1 MRQINL
7 TEAVPVLAS
16 SSLNK
21 KPDTPIWG
29 CCIFCQAELGYGE
42 YTVLGRTLY
51 PPLSCK
57 CETDILAK
65 RREEEAQKKEREERR
80 REILKSFSR
89 HIVNDSIRDAGFRN
103 FLPRSGTEKA
113 LEKSKEFY
121 REFTRRKLGLLFF
134 GTAGNGKSH
143 LARAIQRSLDSDG
156 WATLYL
162 DWPQLVEIAKA
173 TFNRSSDDGGQRAA
187 SIDGIV
193 RAAINADLIVLDE
206 IGAGKLT
213 DWEFK
218 TLLFPIINGRQGKK
232 TIYTTNLDPDRLEEW
247 FSKDKDNKPLDEDGR
262 CIDRILGNCEIIKNN
277 GTSKRREDAL
287 SRMNGGNT

>member
-1 MRQINL
+1 M
-7 TEAVPVLAS
+7 
-16 SSLNK
+16 
-21 KPDTPIWG
+21 
-29 CCIFCQAELGYGE
+29 F
-42 YTVLGRTLY
+42 Y
-51 PPLSCK
+51 PLLSCK

-65 RREEEAQKKEREERR
+65 QREEEELKKDREERR

-89 HIVNDSIRDAGFRN
+89 HIINDSIRDAGFKN
-103 FLPRSGTEKA
+103 FLQRPGTEKV

-121 REFTRRKLGLLFF
+121 REFKSRQLGLLFF
-134 GTAGNGKSH
+134 GAAGNGKSH
-143 LARAIQRSLDSDG
+143 LARAIQRSIDSDG

-173 TFNRSSDDGGQRAA
+173 TFNRSSYSTDGAQRAS

-232 TIYTTNLDPDRLEEW
+232 TIYTTNLDLDRLEQW
-247 FSKDKDNKPLDEDGR
+247 FAWDKDNKPLDEDGR
-262 CIDRILGNCEIIKNN
+262 CIDRILGNCEVIKNN
-277 GTSKRREDAL
+277 GTSKRREDAMN
-287 SRMNGGNT
+287 RMNGGNS